1 MICNNKRVERQSLL
15 RLNALF
21 DLHYFFGSGGGGV
34 GKEKMS
40 FFNILDTY
48 IHVCIVLLSF
58 LDTRF
63 VCTRIDFNLIL
74 MGC

>member
-21 DLHYFFGSGGGGV
+21 DLHYFFGSGGGV

-40 FFNILDTY
+40 FFSILDTY
-48 IHVCIVLLSF
+48 IHTCMHCTTLFFGHSF
-58 LDTRF
+58 RLHTNRF
-63 VCTRIDFNLIL
+63 
-74 MGC
+74 